1 MLGCMRTTVRIND
14 RLLNEAKKMALSS
27 NMTLS
32 GLVENALRQML
43 SRRQNHTEKPK
54 VELITFK
61 GRGLKHGVDLDD
73 TAALLELM
81 EED

>member
-1 MLGCMRTTVRIND
+1 MRTTVRIND

-32 GLVENALRQML
+32 GLVENALREML

>member
-1 MLGCMRTTVRIND
+1 MLRCMRTTIRIDD
-14 RLLNEAKKMALSS
+14 RLLNEVKKRALSA

-32 GLVENALRQML
+32 SLVENALREML
-43 SRRQNHTEKPK
+43 SRRQNNTEKPK
-54 VELITFK
+54 MTLITFK

-73 TAALLELM
+73 TAALSELM

>member
-1 MLGCMRTTVRIND
+1 MRTTIRIED

-32 GLVENALRQML
+32 GLVENALREML
-43 SRRQNHTEKPK
+43 SRRQNNTEKPK
-54 VELITFK
+54 IELITFK

-73 TAALLELM
+73 SAALLDLM
-81 EED
+81 EAD

>member
-1 MLGCMRTTVRIND
+1 MRTTIRIND
-14 RLLNEAKKMALSS
+14 RLLEEVKKLALSS
-27 NMTLS
+27 NITLS
-32 GLVENALRQML
+32 ALVENALREML
-43 SRRQNHTEKPK
+43 SRRQKNKEKPR

-81 EED
+81 EKD